1 MCLGAVV
8 PTHLGGGPGDASGPS
23 RCLAMVLALAQ
34 TYRMALGWQELVL
47 GQEEREALWGPGSRL
62 QQ

>member
-1 MCLGAVV
+1 MRLGAVV

-34 TYRMALGWQELVL
+34 TYRTALGWGELVL
-47 GQEEREALWGPGSRL
+47 GQEEREAL
-62 QQ
+62 